1 MKTVILC
8 GGRGTRLNR
17 QGALVPKALFRIGD
31 DPLILH
37 LCRVYKHYGLNDFV
51 MCLGFLA
58 EEFGKYFEQ
67 PVLRPADESKNARG
81 EISETEGII
90 VDLID
95 TGVDTHT
102 GGRVKKLEKRLSGEQ
117 TFCVTY
123 GDGLADIDIVRLV
136 EFHKSHG
143 KIATLTAVNPMSN
156 FGLIDLEDDGSV
168 VRFRE
173 KPKLNEWI
181 NGGFFVFDRR
191 IFDYLGE
198 DSVLEREPFERLAAE
213 GQLMAYRHDGFW
225 KCMDTF
231 KDNVELNEIWE
242 AGAPWKVW

>member
-17 QGALVPKALFRIGD
+17 QGALVPKALFKIGE

-51 MCLGFLA
+51 LCLGFLA
-58 EEFGKYFEQ
+58 EEFGKYFDQ
-67 PVLRPADESKNARG
+67 PVLRPNDELFESQGAISK
-81 EISETEGII
+81 EEGIS
-90 VDLID
+90 VELID
-95 TGVDTHT
+95 TDPDTNT
-102 GGRVKKLEKRLSGEQ
+102 GGRLKKLKKLLESEQ

-123 GDGLADIDIVRLV
+123 GDGLADIDLAELV

-143 KIATLTAVNPMSN
+143 KIATLTAVNPLSN
-156 FGLIDLEDDGSV
+156 FGLIDLGEDGSV

-173 KPKLNEWI
+173 KPKLKEWI
-181 NGGFFVFDRR
+181 NGGFFVLDRR
-191 IFDYLGE
+191 IFDYLDE
-198 DSVLEREPFERLAAE
+198 NSVLEREPFERLAAE

-231 KDNVELNEIWE
+231 KDNVELNGIWE
-242 AGAPWKVW
+242 SGAPWKVW